1 MHVLHFH
8 LPYIV
13 WIKVIMWVLHFAPTY
28 NVHVLNCHASIAFS
42 FFIFSTHLLL
52 HQFRMEVRGACEVM
66 VYGARI
72 VLYLCPNWV
81 VLHVN
86 FTNTIS
92 TPSFGKSSSKNFVW
106 HEANCINFP
115 FYSIL
120 ICPIGSFFFK
130 PPLPFGSII
139 HHPLFDGHVLK
150 WSID

>member
-13 WIKVIMWVLHFAPTY
+13 WIKVIMRVLHFAPTY

-81 VLHVN
+81 VLHAN

-106 HEANCINFP
+106 HEANCINF
-115 FYSIL
+115 SLL
-120 ICPIGSFFFK
+120 INPYMPNRFFFFQTTA
-130 PPLPFGSII
+130 PF
-139 HHPLFDGHVLK
+139 
-150 WSID
+150 W